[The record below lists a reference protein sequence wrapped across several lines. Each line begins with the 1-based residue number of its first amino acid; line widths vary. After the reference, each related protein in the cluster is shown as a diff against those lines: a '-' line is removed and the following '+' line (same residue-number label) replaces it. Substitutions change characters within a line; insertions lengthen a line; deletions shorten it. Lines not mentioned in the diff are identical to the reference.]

1 VASTTFGE
9 LFENVENGVV
19 KATIPAGPY
28 DMEVTDARVREQSA
42 LIFLTLKPLDG
53 PSAGKEIDVSIY
65 FPNKV
70 KQDKQ
75 GALFYFT
82 QKVNG
87 FGSFP
92 DVKAAFIAADNAPS
106 LEQALQ
112 HIAATL
118 IGKRVGAQI
127 GMQENGEY
135 AGSNELKSTKPL
147 DASAVTAVPAATP
160 QSAPTTVA
168 EASTPNGAQ
177 SEAPGV
183 SVPF

>member
-9 LFENVENGVV
+9 LFESVEQGTVR
-19 KATIPAGPY
+19 ATIPAGPY

-42 LIFLTLKPLDG
+42 LIFLTLKPING
-53 PSAGKEIDVSIY
+53 PVDKEIDVSVY

-75 GALFYFT
+75 GALFYFG

-87 FGSFP
+87 FISFP